1 MAGIILNGSVIKG
14 LILNGSPVSAMLNGV
29 KVFPAEEPGPTA
41 VVLYSNTDAKT
52 SGSFS
57 TGSISTNYN
66 YIAIKFNFKYI
77 TNSEVDNYMYW
88 QTNGDHH
95 TVFVGHAAGFGVRN
109 LHKFFRSGSS
119 SWNAF
124 QNAVLGPAGLN
135 SGNNYY
141 INEDSSVAKP
151 YKVVFDK
158 TTSNFYAYIAGGL
171 VFSGTYTALDPLNL
185 TCNLQPGSGSSM
197 EITGFT
203 IYGCESLEDA
213 QAL

>member
-14 LILNGSPVSAMLNGV
+14 LILNGSPVTAMLNGV
-29 KVFPAEEPGPTA
+29 KVFPTEEPGPTG

-57 TGSISTNYN
+57 TGAISTNYN

-77 TNSEVDNYMYW
+77 TNSDVNNYMYW
-88 QTNGDHH
+88 QTNSDSHIIWI
-95 TVFVGHAAGFGVRN
+95 GHAQGYGVRN
-109 LHKFFRSGSS
+109 LHKLFRSSSS

-124 QNAVLGPAGLN
+124 QNVVLGPAGLN

-151 YKVVFDK
+151 YKIVFDR
-158 TTSNFYAYIAGGL
+158 TTSNFYVYINGGL
-171 VFSGTYTALDPLNL
+171 VFSGTYTTFNPLNL
-185 TCNLQPGSGSSM
+185 SCILQPGSGSSM
-197 EITGFT
+197 EMTGFT